1 MWFIIFILGIA
12 LFALD
17 GDALQPKQRGYHTHS
32 PPKDPLRQRQRGP
45 WKDSLSA
52 TTIHGP
58 WARQIVA
65 LAAPL
70 DSHLDGVFLAGIS
83 VSQVLAIRRFR
94 QCEEFIYFALSICRL
109 SSGRKL
115 CHFSQ
120 RVVHEMSIPHP
131 SFVLLFSFSRFLTF
145 TGITRPDPLGDSSA
159 SSFGKTGFSVPGR
172 LSSLCPLVSFS
183 FTVRSWLL
191 FFQGFSHS
199 RCFTYLFHAI
209 ETWPRAFLALGIL
222 HAGDTGTY
230 RRWTRRFD
238 VSNFFLF
245 D

>member
-1 MWFIIFILGIA
+1 M
-12 LFALD
+12 
-17 GDALQPKQRGYHTHS
+17 
-32 PPKDPLRQRQRGP
+32 
-45 WKDSLSA
+45 
-52 TTIHGP
+52 
-58 WARQIVA
+58 A

-83 VSQVLAIRRFR
+83 VSQALVIRRFK
-94 QCEEFIYFALSICRL
+94 QCEECIYFALSICRL
-109 SSGRKL
+109 SSARKL

-120 RVVHEMSIPHP
+120 RVVHEMSISHP

-159 SSFGKTGFSVPGR
+159 SSFGKTWFLFLADYLLAPSCFFFLR
-172 LSSLCPLVSFS
+172 CEILAASLSRIPSFPL
-183 FTVRSWLL
+183 LHL
-191 FFQGFSHS
+191 P
-199 RCFTYLFHAI
+199 LHAI

-222 HAGDTGTY
+222 HAGNTGTY
-230 RRWTRRFD
+230 RRWTRRFG